1 MSDHTS
7 DRSEDSMP
15 GTDPT
20 GQDHPAEEHV
30 AAAAKGAP
38 ESHGGGHTAAGAS
51 AEPDFLRVSDLHAGY
66 GQARVLQGLDF
77 SVARGEVCAVLGP
90 NGAGKTTTLRALCGM
105 VRGRGSVTLNGR
117 QLLGRSP
124 EQAARLGVAHVP
136 EGRGTFNE
144 LTVEENLRIGA
155 HLRTKG
161 MRRSRS
167 ERAGVAADLESIYAY
182 FPKLRQR
189 ARQAAGT
196 LSGGEQQMLAIG
208 RALMLRP
215 ALLLL
220 DEPSLGLAPLVT
232 RELFEIV
239 RAVNEEERTT
249 VIVVEQNAHLALDI
263 AHRAHVL
270 EAGRLVLSG
279 PAGQIREDG
288 QVAEVYL
295 GVSVR
300 SRQGR

>member
-1 MSDHTS
+1 MT
-7 DRSEDSMP
+7 EPTTDS
-15 GTDPT
+15 TEA
-20 GQDHPAEEHV
+20 GQV
-30 AAAAKGAP
+30 N
-38 ESHGGGHTAAGAS
+38 
-51 AEPDFLRVSDLHAGY
+51 AEPDFLKVAGLHAGY

-77 SVARGEVCAVLGP
+77 SVARGEVCAILGP
-90 NGAGKTTTLRALCGM
+90 NGAGKTTTLRALCGV
-105 VRGRGSVTLNGR
+105 VRGRGSVTLNGTE
-117 QLLGRSP
+117 LLGRSP
-124 EQAARLGVAHVP
+124 EQTARLGVAHVP
-136 EGRGTFNE
+136 EGRGTFND

-155 HLRTKG
+155 HVRTG
-161 MRRSRS
+161 RWRRGSA
-167 ERAGVAADLESIYAY
+167 ERVAVAADLERIYDY

-189 ARQAAGT
+189 SRQAAGS

-249 VIVVEQNAHLALDI
+249 VVVVEQNAQLALDV

-270 EAGRLVLSG
+270 EAGRLLLSG
-279 PAGQIREDG
+279 PSREIREDG

-300 SRQGR
+300 SAKDGGAP